1 MPRILHFGLG
11 NFHRAHQAW
20 YTQKAGVWSITG
32 VSLRSAAIRDA
43 LKPQN
48 FDYTLVMRDAS
59 GTQDLLITVLEDI
72 LVGPE
77 DPAAV
82 ITKLVDSDTQ
92 VVTATVTE
100 KAYHLNSAGAL
111 DLTGSIADEITT
123 RTPASF
129 IGYLAFGIAARQAAK
144 NGPLTVI
151 SCDNLSHN
159 GDKLMS
165 AVTDFANAAK
175 LQIDFD
181 QLSSLNTM
189 VDRITPAPTPDLA
202 DGVLQRTG
210 FADNAPIV
218 TEVFSEWVIANDFA
232 GSVPDWAGAGADIV
246 ADVAPYEM
254 RKLRMLNGAHSMLAY
269 LGQLRGYHFVHEAI
283 ADNDLRSD
291 IVALMQDAMQ
301 TLDFDKAML
310 EAYQAALLLR
320 FENPSLAH
328 ALRQIAMDG
337 SQKMP
342 IRIID
347 TMRELHQSGHPFEA
361 HAKALAAWVR
371 YVLVTPELDDP
382 RTADLQAACAT
393 VDPVVAVL
401 GIIALDLPETLQKR
415 VKHHFDCICG

>member
-20 YTQKAGVWSITG
+20 YTQKAGGWSITG

-43 LKPQN
+43 LAPQN

-59 GTQDLLITVLEDI
+59 GTQDLLITVLEDV
-72 LVGPE
+72 LVGQE
-77 DPAAV
+77 DPTAV
-82 ITKLVDSDTQ
+82 IAALVDPDTQ

-100 KAYHLNSAGAL
+100 KAYHLNSAGVL
-111 DLTGSIADEITT
+111 NLTGLIADEITT
-123 RTPASF
+123 RTPSSF

-144 NGPLTVI
+144 SGPLTVI

-159 GDKLMS
+159 GDKLKLALS
-165 AVTDFANAAK
+165 DFANTAQ
-175 LQIDFD
+175 LEIDFG
-181 QLSSLNTM
+181 QLSFPNTM
-189 VDRITPAPTPDLA
+189 VDRITPAPTSDLA
-202 DGVLQRTG
+202 DGVRQRTG
-210 FADNAPIV
+210 FADKAPIV
-218 TEVFSEWVIANDFA
+218 TEVFSEWVIADDFS
-232 GSVPDWAGAGADIV
+232 GSHPDWAGAGAEIV
-246 ADVAPYEM
+246 ADVAAFEM

-301 TLDFDKAML
+301 TLDFDRTTL
-310 EAYQAALLLR
+310 EAYQEALLLR

-347 TMRELHQSGHPFEA
+347 TMRELDQASYQCEA
-361 HAKALAAWVR
+361 HAKALASWVR
-371 YVLVTPELDDP
+371 YVSLTPDLDDP
-382 RTADLQAACAT
+382 RAADLRAACAT
-393 VDPVVAVL
+393 VDPVYAVL
-401 GIIALDLPETLQKR
+401 EIASPDLPETLQKR
-415 VKHHFDCICG
+415 VKNHFDCI